1 MSTPH
6 IESTQSSEA
15 GTNTAQQV
23 HISMRGLP
31 LLNRGATMD
40 LLGRGEH
47 MWAHSKVYSSGGE
60 NALHSHD
67 TEDHLFLVLSGKALF
82 SFQDESECEAMP
94 FEGVFLRK
102 GTRYKFRA
110 VGEDNLVLIRVGAAT
125 VNNPHD
131 VDETYQVPRELLK
144 QRRAPDGNVAN
155 GSASA
160 NKTPSEPVE
169 YKPGATFAP

>member
-1 MSTPH
+1 MSTLPADNG
-6 IESTQSSEA
+6 ES
-15 GTNTAQQV
+15 TAQQV
-23 HISMRGLP
+23 RITLRGLP
-31 LLNRGATMD
+31 LLNRGATMG

-82 SFQDESECEAMP
+82 SFQDESECEALP
-94 FEGVFLRK
+94 FEGVFLPK
-102 GTRYKFRA
+102 GTRYRFRA
-110 VGEDNLVLIRVGAAT
+110 VGEENLVLIRVGAAT

-131 VDETYQVPRELLK
+131 VDETYQVPKELLK
-144 QRRAPDGNVAN
+144 QRRAPDGHVAN
-155 GSASA
+155 GAAAA

-169 YKPGATFAP
+169 YKEGAFFSN